1 MGNFNCTCCIQD
13 STLSSII
20 INVSEYTELLP
31 GIPSHMRKNIHIIYV
46 RKQMN
51 NSKNTNHVIIH
62 LFDINKVFES
72 SLEISKYSLLY
83 RKLCSEG
90 AFIFP

>member
-1 MGNFNCTCCIQD
+1 MGNFNCSCCIQD
-13 STLSSII
+13 NTQSHIT

-31 GIPSHMRKNIHIIYV
+31 GIPPHMRKNIHIVCV

-62 LFDINKVFES
+62 LCDLNKVFES
-72 SLEISKYSLLY
+72 NLEISKYSPLY

-90 AFIFP
+90 CFIFP